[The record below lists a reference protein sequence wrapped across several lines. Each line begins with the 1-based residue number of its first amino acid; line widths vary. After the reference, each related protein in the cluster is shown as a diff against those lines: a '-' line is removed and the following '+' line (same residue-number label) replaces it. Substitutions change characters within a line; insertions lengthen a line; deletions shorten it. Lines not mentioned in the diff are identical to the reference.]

1 MKVVRGDDFL
11 AVLLEAK
18 NELEDLQ
25 TFYEMDESFDLGRT
39 SKSYH
44 CYDVIKATVIGLIG
58 LLETDEIRGMSAL
71 EMFRD
76 EVLGDSD
83 VRDTFY
89 ELVESEKFPA
99 VWELYEFEQTG
110 GM

>member
-11 AVLLEAK
+11 IVLHNAK
-18 NELEDLQ
+18 KELKDLQ

-44 CYDVIKATVIGLIG
+44 CYDVILATVTGLIG

-71 EMFRD
+71 EMFR
-76 EVLGDSD
+76 EQVLGDSD

-89 ELVESEKFPA
+89 ELVESDKFPE
-99 VWELYEFEQTG
+99 VWNLYEFEQTG
-110 GM
+110 GE